1 EAYKGLNVAFGK
13 FEQQVRSVTN
23 FFRAGVVATAARQ
36 LVSAM
41 NDVARTAVNL
51 HHMSQELGF
60 SEQQLRGFSRAAER
74 VGVPG
79 SQMLQGLTNFAHAV
93 DDVKLRVGDVR
104 ERMVAMGAGDVVG
117 RIEAA
122 RNKTEALRVVYQ
134 RIQELL
140 KINPAVARK
149 FAEDW
154 GLG

>member
-1 EAYKGLNVAFGK
+1 MPDEVLRLRTTIETGQGLADLRKLQQMLAETNRNQVRGAREATEAYKGLNVAFGK

-79 SQMLQGLTNFAHAV
+79 SQMLQGLTNFAH
-93 DDVKLRVGDVR
+93 
-104 ERMVAMGAGDVVG
+104 
-117 RIEAA
+117 
-122 RNKTEALRVVYQ
+122 
-134 RIQELL
+134 
-140 KINPAVARK
+140 
-149 FAEDW
+149 
-154 GLG
+154 